1 MTTMTATTATTEIND
16 EVRSKVR
23 AILGDHEY
31 LKNSYFHR
39 PQCNAA
45 GRRSNEKRYNGD
57 EINFTFDGKEFS
69 LKRNYSESCNHVY
82 YSLVVHVNGVKKDV
96 RALKALIK

>member
-1 MTTMTATTATTEIND
+1 MTTTMTTPAPEITEK
-16 EVRSKVR
+16 VRSEIKRIV
-23 AILGDHEY
+23 GDHEY

-45 GRRSNEKRYNGD
+45 GRRSSERRYEMD
-57 EINFTFDGKEFS
+57 EMVFSFNSEEFKV
-69 LKRNYSESCNHVY
+69 KRNYSESCTHVY
-82 YSLVVHVNGVKKDV
+82 YSLVVHVNGVKKDI